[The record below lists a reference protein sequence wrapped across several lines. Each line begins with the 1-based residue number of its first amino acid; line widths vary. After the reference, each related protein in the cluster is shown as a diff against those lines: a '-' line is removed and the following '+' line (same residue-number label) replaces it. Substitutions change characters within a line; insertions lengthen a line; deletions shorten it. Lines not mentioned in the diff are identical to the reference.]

1 MHDNEKDWSTN
12 LEEAYKRASLEFDCS
27 ITELKYEI
35 IQYPTKG
42 FFGLFKKKAIIVVA
56 KKSPSEEESKP
67 ESQDKE
73 SITVTEQINDKLSE
87 SRRIVKLQSH

>member
-1 MHDNEKDWSTN
+1 M
-12 LEEAYKRASLEFDCS
+12 
-27 ITELKYEI
+27 
-35 IQYPTKG
+35 
-42 FFGLFKKKAIIVVA
+42 A

-87 SRRIVKLQSH
+87 SEDSKTTKPLVSTNDDSRVLDTFFDNSKNITKEPISKIQTKR

>member
-1 MHDNEKDWSTN
+1 
-12 LEEAYKRASLEFDCS
+12 
-27 ITELKYEI
+27 
-35 IQYPTKG
+35 
-42 FFGLFKKKAIIVVA
+42 VA

-87 SRRIVKLQSH
+87 SEDSKTTKPLVSTNDDSRVLDTFFDNSKNITKEPISKIQTKR